1 MAKTSRVDGSKVL
14 VTGATGGIGCAI
26 ARALAGRGAHL
37 TVSGRRTDVLE
48 PLAAEISGTA
58 VAADLGDPADV
69 ERLAT
74 RCDDTDILVAN
85 AGLSAAGNVLD
96 LTAENLDTVIAV
108 NLRAPMVLARLL
120 AAQMRQRGRGH
131 IVFVGSLS
139 AMVSSP
145 GSAVYSATKFG
156 LRGYSLGLR
165 EDLHGTGVGVSIVEP
180 GFIREAGMFADA
192 GTPNPRGT
200 RTSSPE
206 EVAAGVIKAI
216 ERNRAEV
223 LVAPI
228 EMRAGTRL
236 GMMWPTFAGLVQR
249 HSGADQVTAA
259 LSAVH
264 RDKL

>member
-1 MAKTSRVDGSKVL
+1 MAKTVPLSGSKVL
-14 VTGATGGIGCAI
+14 ITGATGGIGHAI
-26 ARALAGRGAHL
+26 ARALAGRGSHL
-37 TVSGRRTDVLE
+37 TLTGRRTDVLE
-48 PLAAEISGTA
+48 PLTAELTATA
-58 VAADLGDPADV
+58 VAADLASPSDV

-74 RCDDTDILVAN
+74 DCADTDILVAN
-85 AGLSAAGNVLD
+85 AGLSAAGKILEFTVD
-96 LTAENLDTVIAV
+96 NLDSAIAV

-120 AAQMRQRGRGH
+120 AEQMQRRGHGH
-131 IVFVGSLS
+131 IVFVGSLG

-145 GSAVYSATKFG
+145 GGALYSATKFG

-180 GFIREAGMFADA
+180 GFIRDAGMFADA
-192 GTPNPRGT
+192 DTPTPPGT

-223 LVAPI
+223 VVAPI
-228 EMRAGTRL
+228 EMRASTRL
-236 GMMWPTFAGLVQR
+236 GMIAPTLAGIVQR
-249 HSGADQVTAA
+249 HAGAGDVSET

-264 RDKL
+264 RPKM